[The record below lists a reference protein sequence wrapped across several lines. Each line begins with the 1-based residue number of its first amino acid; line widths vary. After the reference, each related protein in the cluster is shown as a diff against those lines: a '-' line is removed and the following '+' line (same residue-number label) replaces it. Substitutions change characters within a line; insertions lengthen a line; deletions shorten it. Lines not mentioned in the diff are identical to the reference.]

1 MGLHWECQTT
11 EAPDMAR
18 EFRVMDGEI
27 WLGNRCVVRLRQNLP
42 DAAEND
48 AA

>member
-1 MGLHWECQTT
+1 
-11 EAPDMAR
+11 MAR
-18 EFRVMDGEI
+18 EFRVIDDEI

>member
-1 MGLHWECQTT
+1 
-11 EAPDMAR
+11 MAS
-18 EFRVMDGEI
+18 EFRIIDGEI
-27 WLGNRCVVRLRQNLP
+27 WLGNRCVVRLRQNFP

>member
-1 MGLHWECQTT
+1 
-11 EAPDMAR
+11 MAR
-18 EFRVMDGEI
+18 EFRVIDGEN
-27 WLGNRCVVRLRQNLP
+27 WLGNRCVVRLRQILP

>member
-1 MGLHWECQTT
+1 
-11 EAPDMAR
+11 MAR
-18 EFRVMDGEI
+18 EFRVIADEI

>member
-1 MGLHWECQTT
+1 
-11 EAPDMAR
+11 MAR
-18 EFRVMDGEI
+18 EFRVIDGEI
-27 WLGNRCVVRLRQNLP
+27 WGNRCVVRLRENFP